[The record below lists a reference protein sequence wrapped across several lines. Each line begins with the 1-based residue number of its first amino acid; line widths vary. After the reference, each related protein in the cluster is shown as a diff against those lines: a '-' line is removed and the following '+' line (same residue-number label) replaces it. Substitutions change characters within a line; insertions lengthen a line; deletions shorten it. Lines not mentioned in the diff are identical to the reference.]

1 MPIMSNKARINSNSI
16 RWHNRRKTLITLR
29 WKRGIP
35 RLVIHE
41 KYQKTVKWSLRGLAV
56 AGIISSVILIPAW
69 YLSLLL
75 AVALLGTEQFLEKA
89 IFLYTIFYWQPLPE
103 FKWDI
108 GEEWVAMG
116 FAFPVSGDENEL
128 SVVGPV
134 FKTES
139 CAHEFFELL
148 RKWNYGNQQD
158 KDNNLCL
165 SLITVDDGYYAFIYP
180 NLMRPSVKQTF
191 SDIEDK
197 KKLEK
202 YGKEPQEFVV
212 QFIFCKHFKYGPNS
226 LFKRFSQEQSTVK
239 KPYWLQPFFQEVDG
253 TTNILF
259 SEHPILKFHIKVKQ
273 RSELN
278 YPEIEYQHFKN
289 IIDVKAEK

>member
-1 MPIMSNKARINSNSI
+1 MSNKTRTNSTSL

-29 WKRGIP
+29 WNRGIP

-41 KYQKTVKWSLRGLAV
+41 KYQKTIKWCLRGLAV
-56 AGIISSVILIPAW
+56 AGIISSVIFIPVW

-75 AVALLGTEQFLEKA
+75 AVALLGAEQFLEKA

-103 FKWDI
+103 FNWDI

-116 FAFPVSGDENEL
+116 FAFPVSKDESEL
-128 SVVGPV
+128 NIVGPV
-134 FKTES
+134 FKSES

-158 KDNNLCL
+158 KHNNVCL

-180 NLMRPSVKQTF
+180 NLGRPSIKETF

-202 YGKEPQEFVV
+202 YRKEPQEFVV
-212 QFIFCKHFKYGPNS
+212 QFIFCKHFKYGTNS
-226 LFKRFSQEQSTVK
+226 LFEKFSQEQAAEN
-239 KPYWLQPFFQEVDG
+239 PYRLQPFLQNPEG

-259 SEHPILKFHIKVKQ
+259 SEQPILKFHIKIEQ
-273 RSELN
+273 RSGLKRREV
-278 YPEIEYQHFKN
+278 EYQHLKN
-289 IIDVKAEK
+289 VIDVKPEK